1 MLDVGMLRAFV
12 ARAANPTDGSLAG
25 LLEALD
31 VLAARLVLS
40 AIGGDMRAA
49 NMIAN
54 LIDGPARRLYPV
66 AMFSKTP
73 PGTGSLGGGDSP
85 FNSISAKI
93 IRIAF
98 SICFLCLAVSS
109 YEEVL
114 GSTADG
120 VRTHP

>member
-1 MLDVGMLRAFV
+1 
-12 ARAANPTDGSLAG
+12 
-25 LLEALD
+25 
-31 VLAARLVLS
+31 
-40 AIGGDMRAA
+40 
-49 NMIAN
+49 
-54 LIDGPARRLYPV
+54 
-66 AMFSKTP
+66 MFSKTP
-73 PGTGSLGGGDSP
+73 PGTGSLVGGDSP

-93 IRIAF
+93 IKIAF